1 MDREPPSEMIA
12 WVVRLKGKMSA
23 LDPGAIDGVVNKP
36 GTIKERYFVG
46 IAEACHRVVQAA
58 G

>member
-1 MDREPPSEMIA
+1 
-12 WVVRLKGKMSA
+12 MSA
-23 LDPGAIDGVVNKP
+23 LDPGAIDGVVNET
-36 GTIKERYFVG
+36 GTIKEWYLVG

>member
-12 WVVRLKGKMSA
+12 WVVRLKDKMSA
-23 LDPGAIDGVVNKP
+23 LDPGAIDGVVNET
-36 GTIKERYFVG
+36 GTIKERYLVG